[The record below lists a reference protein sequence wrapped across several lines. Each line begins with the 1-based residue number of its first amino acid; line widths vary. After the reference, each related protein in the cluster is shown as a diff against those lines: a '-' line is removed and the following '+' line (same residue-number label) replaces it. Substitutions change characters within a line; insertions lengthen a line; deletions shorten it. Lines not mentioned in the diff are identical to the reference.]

1 MNNWKAFSGMLVG
14 ACFLCACH
22 DEEFVGPDAG
32 LGKVIALSG
41 EINQEMVSRV
51 DDGGFC
57 DQDVMGVYIVDYD
70 GTNPGELLDAGNRA
84 TNVRFTFD
92 EAAYRWNGA
101 YDIYWKDDK
110 TPIDVYGYYPYGT
123 PDNVRDYTFTVQKDQ
138 SKVSENGVMGGY
150 EASDFLW
157 GKAENVAPTTETIR
171 LAFRH
176 RMANIR
182 VVLEEGDGFDAGAW
196 AGLKKQVLVT
206 NTRREASIDLSTGTV
221 TATGDVATTGIIPFE
236 GSEDFR
242 AIVVPQDVQSGTVLF
257 KITVDGAVY
266 SFKKDEAFTY
276 YPGKMHNFTIRVD
289 KKAAQGQYNFTVIS
303 ESVTAWENDDA
314 SHSAT
319 TRVYVII
326 ESQAGKLKECIQAAN
341 KDFRELQN
349 LKITGEINA
358 DDFYFMRDS
367 MDRLSALNLKEVR
380 ILGGTFED
388 VANSDNYTTKD
399 DQIPEAAFYLNST
412 VGGKKSLLKLT
423 LPDRLKSIGVRA
435 FYGCENLSGS
445 LIIPE
450 GVTEVMQG
458 AFTGCRGFTGSL
470 SLPSTLEYIGN
481 NGEDGMK
488 DSGLDYYNGTFS
500 GCGFVG
506 ELKIPSR
513 VKMIRGYAFDNC
525 KGLYGTLN
533 LPEVLTVLGERAFF
547 MCKNLTGSL
556 EIPQGITQ
564 ISNEVFTCCGFNGT
578 LTLHDGITAIGNAAF
593 SECHF
598 KGELVLP
605 KNLTVLSMDVFKNND
620 FSGVLKLPE
629 NLSMIGDHVFLNN
642 WRLMG
647 VLRIPEN
654 VLTIGAGAF
663 ANCRSLEGLVFPAN
677 LESIRYE
684 AEFGDEGGA
693 FSNCYGISSIVCE
706 GTIPPYVQVGAF
718 NGVAKDNFTVEVPE
732 AYVDQYKAAPGW
744 SDFKRIAAHRELV
757 CRPSLATAINTSC
770 TRRLVLNAEGDWEV
784 IEKPEWVS
792 LSQESGF
799 KKTELTLT
807 FAQKPKD
814 GQMREGEIVFKL
826 KDKDYTTK
834 CSVTQFDYEYA
845 EDEVITLQT
854 HSRGKGINLV
864 FLGDGYNAEDISMGK
879 YMKDMREQME
889 RFFDIEPYRT
899 YRDYFNVYTA
909 IAVSPE
915 SGIGTVNTIRY
926 VKFETTY
933 TGGVGLR
940 GDYDAIFEYA
950 LLMPT
955 VDESNLNQTLIVMTP
970 NSTDYGGICQMWDD
984 GSAIAFCPLSDY
996 GYPLDSRG
1004 VIQHE
1009 AGGHGFGK
1017 LGDEYIY
1024 HNEFIDFCG
1033 CTCCPHV
1040 DALLYAQ
1047 SLGWY
1052 QNLSLSGKM
1061 NEVPWSHLIFDDR
1074 YSDVVDIYEG
1084 GFMHNRG
1091 VFRSEANSCMNND
1104 IPYYSAISREAIV
1117 KRIMEYAGETYSFE
1131 EFVRNDKRD
1140 NAELG
1145 RAAMTRDR
1153 VPLRSA
1159 GSSHF
1164 PPRIHQGK
1172 PGVLK

>member
-70 GTNPGELLDAGNRA
+70 GTNPGELLDVGNRA

-182 VVLEEGDGFDAGAW
+182 VVLEEGDGFDAGTW

-319 TRVYVII
+319 TQVYVII

-341 KDFRELQN
+341 KDFRELRN
-349 LKITGEINA
+349 LKITGEINGV
-358 DDFYFMRDS
+358 DFYFMRDS
-367 MDRLSALNLKEVR
+367 MDMLQALNLKEVKIAKTDEMLHFGSGACQPR
-380 ILGGTFED
+380 TYGED
-388 VANSDNYTTKD
+388 E
-399 DQIPEAAFYLNST
+399 IPEGAMA
-412 VGGKKSLLKLT
+412 GKSSLQRLV
-423 LPDRLKSIGVRA
+423 LPDRLKIINIGA
-435 FYGCENLSGS
+435 FQACKYLTGS

-450 GVTEVMQG
+450 GVTEIRAG
-458 AFTGCRGFTGSL
+458 AFVDCSSLNGSL
-470 SLPSTLEYIGN
+470 SLPTTLRRLGDGWDQYWYGGAFQNTGFVCELKLPTNLEYIGH
-481 NGEDGMK
+481 
-488 DSGLDYYNGTFS
+488 
-500 GCGFVG
+500 GCF
-506 ELKIPSR
+506 
-513 VKMIRGYAFDNC
+513 MYC
-525 KGLYGTLN
+525 KGFYGN
-533 LPEVLTVLGERAFF
+533 LRLPDKLKTIEATAF
-547 MCKNLTGSL
+547 CGCLNLTGDL
-556 EIPQGITQ
+556 EIPQGVTT
-564 ISNEVFTCCGFNGT
+564 VFDGTFQDCGFNGT
-578 LTLHDGITAIGNAAF
+578 LLLHDGIVTIGDAAF
-593 SECHF
+593 SGCHF

-605 KNLTVLSMDVFKNND
+605 KDLVVIANDIFYGCD
-620 FSGVLKLPE
+620 FSGELKLPKGI
-629 NLSMIGDHVFLNN
+629 SRIGDRAFANN

-647 VLRIPEN
+647 VLEIPEN
-654 VLTIGAGAF
+654 VLSIGAGAF
-663 ANCRSLEGLVFPAN
+663 ANCRSLEGVVFSEN
-677 LESIRYE
+677 VETIRYE
-684 AEFGDEGGA
+684 PSYFEDGGA
-693 FSNCYGISSIVCE
+693 FQGCYGITSIVCE

-757 CRPSLATAINTSC
+757 CRPSLATAINTTC

-784 IEKPEWVS
+784 ISKPEWVS

-807 FAQKPKD
+807 FAEKPKD

-834 CSVTQFDYEYA
+834 CSVTQFDYEYD
-845 EDEVITLQT
+845 EDEIISLQT

-950 LLMPT
+950 LRMPT

-970 NSTDYGGICQMWDD
+970 NSTDYGGICQMWND

-1024 HNEFIDFCG
+1024 HNEFIDFCQ

-1040 DALLYAQ
+1040 WEFDIAK

-1052 QNLSLSGKM
+1052 ENLSLSGKM

-1145 RAAMTRDR
+1145 RAAVTRDR

>member
-182 VVLEEGDGFDAGAW
+182 VVLEEGDGFDSGAW

-289 KKAAQGQYNFTVIS
+289 KKTAQGQYNFTVIS

-326 ESQAGKLKECIQAAN
+326 ESQAGKLKECILAAN

-349 LKITGEINA
+349 LKITGEINS

-367 MDRLSALNLKEVR
+367 MDRLQALNLKEVR
-380 ILGGTFED
+380 CLHGQFGGRGGGFPNNSWEYED
-388 VANSDNYTTKD
+388 DI
-399 DQIPEAAFYLNST
+399 IPESALNE
-412 VGGKKSLLKLT
+412 KKTLLHLV
-423 LPDRLKSIGVRA
+423 LPDKLKKIGDCA
-435 FYGCENLSGS
+435 FRNCTNLSGS
-445 LIIPE
+445 VIIPE
-450 GVTEVMQG
+450 GVTHIG
-458 AFTGCRGFTGSL
+458 ASAFMWCGSLTGNL
-470 SLPSTLEYIGN
+470 SLPSTLEYIGGGDAVDIGGAF
-481 NGEDGMK
+481 NGCNFTCELKLPTSLKYIGHQVFGGNDGFYGNLILP
-488 DSGLDYYNGTFS
+488 DNLE
-500 GCGFVG
+500 FVG
-506 ELKIPSR
+506 D
-513 VKMIRGYAFDNC
+513 GAFN
-525 KGLYGTLN
+525 G
-533 LPEVLTVLGERAFF
+533 
-547 MCKNLTGSL
+547 CKNLTGSIT
-556 EIPQGITQ
+556 IPQKLTF
-564 ISNEVFTCCGFNGT
+564 ISHAVFENMGLNGT
-578 LTLHDGITAIGNAAF
+578 LTLHDGITAIGQNAF
-593 SECHF
+593 YGCPL
-598 KGELVLP
+598 KGELNLP
-605 KNLTVLSMDVFKNND
+605 KNLTTIQSGSFNGCD
-620 FSGVLKLPE
+620 FSGILVLPE
-629 NLSMIGDHVFLNN
+629 NISVIGDYAFANN

-647 VLRIPEN
+647 VLKIPEN
-654 VLTIGAGAF
+654 VLSIGVGAF
-663 ANCRSLEGLVFPAN
+663 VNCRSLEGLIFPAN
-677 LESIRYE
+677 LETIRSE
-684 AEFGDEGGA
+684 DSGGA
-693 FSNCYGISSIVCE
+693 FQGCYGITSIVCE

-845 EDEVITLQT
+845 EDEVITLQA

-879 YMKDMREQME
+879 YMKDMREQIE

-950 LLMPT
+950 LRMPT

-970 NSTDYGGICQMWDD
+970 NSTDYGGICQMWND

>member
-182 VVLEEGDGFDAGAW
+182 VVLEEGDGFDTGAW

-221 TATGDVATTGIIPFE
+221 TAAGDVATTGIIPFE

-326 ESQAGKLKECIQAAN
+326 ESQAGKLKECILAAN

-349 LKITGEINA
+349 LKITGEINS

-367 MDRLSALNLKEVR
+367 MDRLQALNLKEVR
-380 ILGGTFED
+380 CLHGQFGGRGGGFPNNSWEYED
-388 VANSDNYTTKD
+388 DI
-399 DQIPEAAFYLNST
+399 IPESALNE
-412 VGGKKSLLKLT
+412 KKTLLHLV
-423 LPDRLKSIGVRA
+423 LPDKLKKIGDCA
-435 FYGCENLSGS
+435 FRNCTNLSGS
-445 LIIPE
+445 VIIPE
-450 GVTEVMQG
+450 GVTHIG
-458 AFTGCRGFTGSL
+458 ASAFMWCGSLTGNL
-470 SLPSTLEYIGN
+470 SLPSTLEYIGGGDAVDIGGAF
-481 NGEDGMK
+481 NGCNFTCELKLPTSLKYIGHQVFGGNDGFYGNLILP
-488 DSGLDYYNGTFS
+488 DNLE
-500 GCGFVG
+500 FVG
-506 ELKIPSR
+506 D
-513 VKMIRGYAFDNC
+513 GAFN
-525 KGLYGTLN
+525 G
-533 LPEVLTVLGERAFF
+533 
-547 MCKNLTGSL
+547 CKNLTGSIT
-556 EIPQGITQ
+556 IPQKLTF
-564 ISNEVFTCCGFNGT
+564 ISHAVFENMGLNGT
-578 LTLHDGITAIGNAAF
+578 LTLHDGITAIGQNAF
-593 SECHF
+593 YGCPL
-598 KGELVLP
+598 KGELNLP
-605 KNLTVLSMDVFKNND
+605 KNLTTIQSGSFNGCD
-620 FSGVLKLPE
+620 FSGILVLPE
-629 NLSMIGDHVFLNN
+629 NISVIGDYAFANN

-647 VLRIPEN
+647 VLKIPEN
-654 VLTIGAGAF
+654 VLSIGVGAF
-663 ANCRSLEGLVFPAN
+663 VNCRSLEGLIFPAN
-677 LESIRYE
+677 LETIRSE
-684 AEFGDEGGA
+684 DSGGA
-693 FSNCYGISSIVCE
+693 FQGCYGITSIVCE

-845 EDEVITLQT
+845 EDEVITLQA

-879 YMKDMREQME
+879 YMKDMREQIE

-950 LLMPT
+950 LRMPT

-970 NSTDYGGICQMWDD
+970 NSTDYGGICQMWND

-1145 RAAMTRDR
+1145 RAAVTRDR

>member
-70 GTNPGELLDAGNRA
+70 GTNPGELLDVGNRA

-182 VVLEEGDGFDAGAW
+182 VVLEEGDGFDVGTW

-326 ESQAGKLKECIQAAN
+326 ESQAGKLKECILAAN

-358 DDFYFMRDS
+358 EDFYFMRDS
-367 MDRLSALNLKEVR
+367 MDRLQALNLKEVR
-380 ILGGTFED
+380 IRKKDYANYED
-388 VANSDNYTTKD
+388 DV
-399 DQIPEAAFYLNST
+399 IPENALNGKTSLVKLILPDKLVKIGRGAFSSCTSLSGSLDIPEGVSEIRDWAFADCVSFTGELNLPMTLEYIGDVSFRRCKFVGNLRIPNSVVYIGSAAFNGCDGFYGELH
-412 VGGKKSLLKLT
+412 
-423 LPDRLKSIGVRA
+423 LPDRLEYLG
-435 FYGCENLSGS
+435 E
-445 LIIPE
+445 
-450 GVTEVMQG
+450 G
-458 AFTGCRGFTGSL
+458 AFGECRGFTGDL
-470 SLPSTLEYIGN
+470 TIPQTLKEL
-481 NGEDGMK
+481 K
-488 DSGLDYYNGTFS
+488 PGTFVI
-500 GCGFVG
+500 CGFDGV
-506 ELKIPSR
+506 
-513 VKMIRGYAFDNC
+513 
-525 KGLYGTLN
+525 LN
-533 LPEVLTVLGERAFF
+533 
-547 MCKNLTGSL
+547 
-556 EIPQGITQ
+556 
-564 ISNEVFTCCGFNGT
+564 
-578 LTLHDGITAIGNAAF
+578 LHDGITIIGEDAF
-593 SECHF
+593 RETPF
-598 KGELVLP
+598 KGELHLP
-605 KNLTVLSMDVFKNND
+605 KDLILIAHQAFEGCD
-620 FSGVLKLPE
+620 FSGVLKLPVGVV
-629 NLSMIGDHVFLNN
+629 MIGDRAFYRNS
-642 WRLMG
+642 RLIG
-647 VLRIPEN
+647 KLEIPEN
-654 VLTIGAGAF
+654 VQSIGIDAF
-663 ANCRSLEGLVFPAN
+663 AECNN
-677 LESIRYE
+677 LESILFPTSLE
-684 AEFGDEGGA
+684 TIQTGA
-693 FSNCYGISSIVCE
+693 FRNCYGITSMICK
-706 GTIPPYVQVGAF
+706 GTIPPYVQAGAF
-718 NGVAKDNFTVEVPE
+718 DGVAKDNFAVEVPE

-744 SDFKRIAAHRELV
+744 SDFKRIAAHHELY
-757 CRPSLATAINTSC
+757 CRPSSAATINTEC
-770 TRRLVLNAEGDWEV
+770 TRSFVLYSEGDWEV
-784 IEKPEWVS
+784 ISKPDWVL
-792 LSQESGF
+792 LSQMSGY

-807 FAQKPKD
+807 FTQKPDD

-834 CSVTQFDYEYA
+834 YNVKQYDYKYA
-845 EDEVITLQT
+845 ENEIITLQE
-854 HSRGKGINLV
+854 HKRGQGVNLV
-864 FLGDGYNAEDISMGK
+864 FLGDGFDAKDISEGT
-879 YMKDMREQME
+879 YLQVIREQME

-915 SGIGTVNTIRY
+915 NGIGTVNTICY
-926 VKFETTY
+926 TKFSTTY
-933 TGGVGLR
+933 TGGVGLK

-950 LLMPT
+950 LRMPT

-1024 HNEFIDFCG
+1024 HNEFIDFCQ

-1145 RAAMTRDR
+1145 RAAVTRDR

>member
-1 MNNWKAFSGMLVG
+1 MG

-326 ESQAGKLKECIQAAN
+326 ESQAGKLKECILAAN

-349 LKITGEINA
+349 LKITGEINS

-367 MDRLSALNLKEVR
+367 MDRLQALNMKEVK
-380 ILGGTFED
+380 IKGVQGEED
-388 VANSDNYTTKD
+388 V
-399 DQIPEAAFYLNST
+399 IPQEAMK
-412 VGGKKSLLKLT
+412 GKTSLFKLV
-423 LPDRLKSIGVRA
+423 LPDKLVGIRKSA
-435 FYGCENLSGS
+435 FNECSNLSGS
-445 LIIPE
+445 LVIPE
-450 GVTEVMQG
+450 GTRFIENAAFEECR
-458 AFTGCRGFTGSL
+458 AFTGTL
-470 SLPSTLEYIGN
+470 SLPSTLERLGSPYEG
-481 NGEDGMK
+481 GSTGVFR
-488 DSGLDYYNGTFS
+488 Y
-500 GCGFVG
+500 CGFVG
-506 ELKIPSR
+506 ELRLPENLKYIG
-513 VKMIRGYAFDNC
+513 IQAFYAC
-525 KGLYGTLN
+525 AGLYGELH
-533 LPEVLTVLGERAFF
+533 LPNGLSYVGTNAFDG
-547 MCKNLTGSL
+547 CKNLTGSL
-556 EIPQGITQ
+556 KIPQTLTE
-564 ISNEVFTCCGFNGT
+564 ISVAAFARCGFNGV
-578 LTLHDGITAIGNAAF
+578 LTLHDGITAIGKEAF
-593 SECHF
+593 EDSPF

-605 KNLTVLSMDVFKNND
+605 KDLTVIGDRVFSGCD
-620 FSGVLKLPE
+620 FSGELKLPDK
-629 NLSMIGDHVFLNN
+629 LVTIGDNTFAYN

-654 VLTIGAGAF
+654 VQSIGAGAF
-663 ANCRSLEGLVFPAN
+663 AECRSLEGLIFPAN

-684 AEFGDEGGA
+684 ATWGDVGGA

-718 NGVAKDNFTVEVPE
+718 DGVAKDNFTVEVPE

-757 CRPSLATAINTSC
+757 CRPSSATAINTSC

-792 LSQESGF
+792 LSQESGS

-845 EDEVITLQT
+845 EDEVITLQA

-879 YMKDMREQME
+879 YMKDMREQIE

-950 LLMPT
+950 LRMPT

-1024 HNEFIDFCG
+1024 HNEFIDFCQ

-1040 DALLYAQ
+1040 LEFNWAKG
-1047 SLGWY
+1047 LGWY
-1052 QNLSLSGKM
+1052 ENLSLSGKM

-1145 RAAMTRDR
+1145 RAAATRDR

>member
-326 ESQAGKLKECIQAAN
+326 ESQAGKLKECILAAN

-349 LKITGEINA
+349 LKITGEINS

-367 MDRLSALNLKEVR
+367 MDRLQALNLKEVR
-380 ILGGTFED
+380 CLHGQFGGRGGGFPNNSWEYED
-388 VANSDNYTTKD
+388 DI
-399 DQIPEAAFYLNST
+399 IPESALNE
-412 VGGKKSLLKLT
+412 KKTLLHLV
-423 LPDRLKSIGVRA
+423 LPDKLKKIGDCA
-435 FYGCENLSGS
+435 FRNCTNLSGS
-445 LIIPE
+445 VIIPE
-450 GVTEVMQG
+450 GVTHIG
-458 AFTGCRGFTGSL
+458 ASAFMWCGSLTGNL
-470 SLPSTLEYIGN
+470 SLPSTLEYIGGGDAVDIGGAF
-481 NGEDGMK
+481 NGCNFTCELKLPTSLKYIGHQVFGGNDGFYGNLILP
-488 DSGLDYYNGTFS
+488 DNLE
-500 GCGFVG
+500 FVG
-506 ELKIPSR
+506 D
-513 VKMIRGYAFDNC
+513 GAFN
-525 KGLYGTLN
+525 G
-533 LPEVLTVLGERAFF
+533 
-547 MCKNLTGSL
+547 CKNLTGSIT
-556 EIPQGITQ
+556 IPQKLTF
-564 ISNEVFTCCGFNGT
+564 ISHAVFENMGLNGT
-578 LTLHDGITAIGNAAF
+578 LTLHDGITAIGQNAF
-593 SECHF
+593 YGCPL
-598 KGELVLP
+598 KGELNLP
-605 KNLTVLSMDVFKNND
+605 KNLTTIQSGSFNGCD
-620 FSGVLKLPE
+620 FSGILVLPE
-629 NLSMIGDHVFLNN
+629 NISVIGDYAFANN

-647 VLRIPEN
+647 VLKIPEN
-654 VLTIGAGAF
+654 VLSIGVGAF
-663 ANCRSLEGLVFPAN
+663 VNCRSLEGLIFPAN
-677 LESIRYE
+677 LETIRSE
-684 AEFGDEGGA
+684 DSGGA
-693 FSNCYGISSIVCE
+693 FQGCYGITSIVCE

-845 EDEVITLQT
+845 EDEVITLQA

-879 YMKDMREQME
+879 YMKDMREQIE

-950 LLMPT
+950 LRMPT

-970 NSTDYGGICQMWDD
+970 NSTDYGGICQMWND

-1024 HNEFIDFCG
+1024 HNEFIDFCQ

-1040 DALLYAQ
+1040 WEFDIAK

-1052 QNLSLSGKM
+1052 ENLSLSGKM

>member
-123 PDNVRDYTFTVQKDQ
+123 PDNVRDYAFTVQKDQ

-182 VVLEEGDGFDAGAW
+182 IVLEEGDGFDSGAW

-221 TATGDVATTGIIPFE
+221 TATGNVATTGIIPFE

-326 ESQAGKLKECIQAAN
+326 ESQAGKLKECILAAN

-349 LKITGEINA
+349 LKITGEINS

-367 MDRLSALNLKEVR
+367 MDRLQALNMKEVK
-380 ILGGTFED
+380 IKGVQGEED
-388 VANSDNYTTKD
+388 V
-399 DQIPEAAFYLNST
+399 IPQEAMK
-412 VGGKKSLLKLT
+412 GKTSLFKLV
-423 LPDRLKSIGVRA
+423 LPDKLVGIRKSA
-435 FYGCENLSGS
+435 FNECSNLSGS
-445 LIIPE
+445 LVIPE
-450 GVTEVMQG
+450 GTRFIENAAFEECR
-458 AFTGCRGFTGSL
+458 AFTGTL
-470 SLPSTLEYIGN
+470 SLPSTLERLGSPYEG
-481 NGEDGMK
+481 GSTGVFR
-488 DSGLDYYNGTFS
+488 Y
-500 GCGFVG
+500 CGFVG
-506 ELKIPSR
+506 ELRLPENLKYIG
-513 VKMIRGYAFDNC
+513 IQAFYAC
-525 KGLYGTLN
+525 AGLYGELH
-533 LPEVLTVLGERAFF
+533 LPNGLSYVGTNAFDG
-547 MCKNLTGSL
+547 CKNLTGSL
-556 EIPQGITQ
+556 KIPQTLTE
-564 ISNEVFTCCGFNGT
+564 ISVAAFARCGFNGV
-578 LTLHDGITAIGNAAF
+578 LTLHDGITAIGKEAF
-593 SECHF
+593 EDSPF

-605 KNLTVLSMDVFKNND
+605 KDLTVIGDRVFSGCD
-620 FSGVLKLPE
+620 FSGELKLPDK
-629 NLSMIGDHVFLNN
+629 LVTIGDNTFAYN

-654 VLTIGAGAF
+654 VQSIGAGAF
-663 ANCRSLEGLVFPAN
+663 AECRSLEGLIFPAN

-684 AEFGDEGGA
+684 ATWGDVGGA

-784 IEKPEWVS
+784 ISKPEWVS

-807 FAQKPKD
+807 FAQKTND
-814 GQMREGEIVFKL
+814 GRPREGEIVFKL

-845 EDEVITLQT
+845 EDEVITLQA

-950 LLMPT
+950 LRMPT

-1145 RAAMTRDR
+1145 RAAVTRDR

>member
-221 TATGDVATTGIIPFE
+221 TATGNVATTGIIPFE

-326 ESQAGKLKECIQAAN
+326 ESQAGKLKECILAAN

-349 LKITGEINA
+349 LKITGEINS

-367 MDRLSALNLKEVR
+367 MDRLQALNLKEVR
-380 ILGGTFED
+380 CLHGQFGGRGGGFPNNSWEYED
-388 VANSDNYTTKD
+388 DI
-399 DQIPEAAFYLNST
+399 IPESALNE
-412 VGGKKSLLKLT
+412 KKTLLHLV
-423 LPDRLKSIGVRA
+423 LPDKLKKIGDCA
-435 FYGCENLSGS
+435 FRNCTNLSGS
-445 LIIPE
+445 VIIPE
-450 GVTEVMQG
+450 GVTHIG
-458 AFTGCRGFTGSL
+458 ASAFMWCGSLTGNL
-470 SLPSTLEYIGN
+470 SLPSTLEYIGGGDAVDIGGAF
-481 NGEDGMK
+481 NGCNFTCELKLPTSLKYIGHQVFGGNDGFYGNLILP
-488 DSGLDYYNGTFS
+488 DNLE
-500 GCGFVG
+500 FVG
-506 ELKIPSR
+506 D
-513 VKMIRGYAFDNC
+513 GAFN
-525 KGLYGTLN
+525 G
-533 LPEVLTVLGERAFF
+533 
-547 MCKNLTGSL
+547 CKNLTGSIT
-556 EIPQGITQ
+556 IPQKLTF
-564 ISNEVFTCCGFNGT
+564 ISHAVFENMGLNGT
-578 LTLHDGITAIGNAAF
+578 LTLHDGITAIGQNAF
-593 SECHF
+593 YGCPL
-598 KGELVLP
+598 KGELNLP
-605 KNLTVLSMDVFKNND
+605 KNLTTIQSGSFNGCD
-620 FSGVLKLPE
+620 FSGILVLPE
-629 NLSMIGDHVFLNN
+629 NISVIGDYAFANN

-647 VLRIPEN
+647 VLKIPEN
-654 VLTIGAGAF
+654 VLSIGVGAF
-663 ANCRSLEGLVFPAN
+663 VNCRSLEGLIFPAN
-677 LESIRYE
+677 LETIRSE
-684 AEFGDEGGA
+684 DSGGA
-693 FSNCYGISSIVCE
+693 FQGCYGITSIVCE

-845 EDEVITLQT
+845 EDEVITLQA

-950 LLMPT
+950 LRMPT

-970 NSTDYGGICQMWDD
+970 NSMDYGGICQMWDD